1 MKKKSYEKRKS
12 RYGYWFI
19 LPWIVGTIVFFL
31 IPLGKSM
38 IYSLSY
44 VVIGER
50 KMILTFKGM
59 GNYYKALFED
69 KDYLDALLNTLGL
82 TLLKTPLI
90 LIFSLFIAVI
100 LNQKFKGRSLA
111 RAIFFLP
118 EIILN
123 FRKQRQMM

>member
-50 KMILTFKGM
+50 KMILTFKGDLH
-59 GNYYKALFED
+59 GK
-69 KDYLDALLNTLGL
+69 
-82 TLLKTPLI
+82 
-90 LIFSLFIAVI
+90 
-100 LNQKFKGRSLA
+100 
-111 RAIFFLP
+111 
-118 EIILN
+118 IIN
-123 FRKQRQMM
+123 